1 MLWAS
6 RKRENLKEAWAN
18 GQFTAAF
25 DIEMMA
31 KNAGATGAASVF
43 QELVEI
49 EYETLK
55 AEISNE

>member
-1 MLWAS
+1 
-6 RKRENLKEAWAN
+6 LKEAWAN

-55 AEISNE
+55 AETSNE